1 MGQSN
6 QQEIVIEPESDNNM
20 FVYTLY
26 VIFTSQTAMLNIQNT
41 HNNHSQTQLKICR
54 IFDCIIRVNSSEIN

>member
-1 MGQSN
+1 MSQSN

-26 VIFTSQTAMLNIQNT
+26 VIFTSQTAMLNMQHTYVQQLFKNT
-41 HNNHSQTQLKICR
+41 NTNIPYIRLCH
-54 IFDCIIRVNSSEIN
+54 IFDE